1 MNRKPLKVEKHV
13 PLLWVEDY
21 LKEKLWLASI
31 QAKILKSVA
40 TLKENLLQRH

>member
-1 MNRKPLKVEKHV
+1 MGTRVGPVYAKYEV
-13 PLLWVEDY
+13 LWVEDY